1 MNGRIMRPVAKKTG
15 DFDTWSFSLMS
26 HKARCQK
33 DAGPFS
39 FGSLPIE
46 EADLNEEFGLVA

>member
-1 MNGRIMRPVAKKTG
+1 MNGRVTRPQAKKIG
-15 DFDTWSFSLMS
+15 NYDTRSNSLMS

-39 FGSLPIE
+39 LAFLPIE
-46 EADLNEEFGLVA
+46 EADPEEEFGLVA